1 MFYIHAY
8 VLKLYA
14 NENYRKLERPKIK
27 LIKENSK
34 FKLLQNI
41 FKPKTKMF
49 NIWIF
54 FPNKSSSTNQVIFF

>member
-1 MFYIHAY
+1 MCFSIYS
-8 VLKLYA
+8 

-54 FPNKSSSTNQVIFF
+54 FPYKSSRKNKEIFF